1 MADKERDT
9 KPSGNEAKQLAKEA
23 MEEIDRGNKEE
34 GEFVMNEARS
44 LDKKA
49 ADEAAQEQGKAGGKK
64 GRV

>member
-9 KPSGNEAKQLAKEA
+9 TPSGNEAKQLAEEA
-23 MEEIDRGNKEE
+23 MEEFDRGNKEE

-49 ADEAAQEQGKAGGKK
+49 ADEAVRGHGKAAGKK
-64 GRV
+64 G